1 MFREGVV
8 VSSFPPTERLVET
21 EEELLVLVVWFVDM
35 WFVLDDEAEEDES
48 GDLCGLVSSRR
59 TTAPKQTLASDIAT
73 MTVAYFWDHK
83 MLKLFKEG
91 SFAILPHVQ

>member
-1 MFREGVV
+1 MCMKKY
-8 VSSFPPTERLVET
+8 
-21 EEELLVLVVWFVDM
+21 LVVWFVDM

-73 MTVAYFWDHK
+73 MTVATSRTFVKITNYPSR
-83 MLKLFKEG
+83 G
-91 SFAILPHVQ
+91 SAVQTL

>member
-1 MFREGVV
+1 MKKY
-8 VSSFPPTERLVET
+8 
-21 EEELLVLVVWFVDM
+21 LVVWFVDM

-73 MTVAYFWDHK
+73 MTVATSRTFVKITNYSSRGPA
-83 MLKLFKEG
+83 LQTL
-91 SFAILPHVQ
+91 